1 MTAQYLWLLIFGI
14 CLYVI
19 STDENVAKAFF
30 YVFELVKTNIR
41 KKWWWITHD
50 PGNPVIKYMMYRKN
64 LKLAEELSSKI
75 NKHTR
80 DKQ

>member
-1 MTAQYLWLLIFGI
+1 MTTQYLWLLIFGV

-50 PGNPVIKYMMYRKN
+50 PGNPVVKYMIYRRSLRIAK
-64 LKLAEELSSKI
+64 ELMVEI
-75 NKHTR
+75 NK
-80 DKQ
+80 DKET

>member
-1 MTAQYLWLLIFGI
+1 MTTQYLWLLIFGV

-41 KKWWWITHD
+41 RKWWWLTHD
-50 PGNPVIKYMMYRKN
+50 PGNPCLLYTSD
-64 LKLAEELSSKI
+64 AADE
-75 NKHTR
+75 
-80 DKQ
+80 